1 MQDVSD
7 NQVTEIDMERET
19 TSKNRLNYRN
29 VTDRLSIWLL
39 NVEAE
44 KKIVRNQKSMDQMK
58 NPTH

>member
-19 TSKNRLNYRN
+19 TSKNRFNFQN
-29 VTDRLSIWLL
+29 VTDRLSIWSL

-44 KKIVRNQKSMDQMK
+44 KKF
-58 NPTH
+58 